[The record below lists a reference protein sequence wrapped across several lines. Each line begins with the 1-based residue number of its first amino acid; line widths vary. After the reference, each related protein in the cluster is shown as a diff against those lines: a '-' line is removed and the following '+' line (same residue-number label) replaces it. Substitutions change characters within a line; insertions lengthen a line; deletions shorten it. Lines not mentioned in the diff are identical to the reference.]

1 MIVDAKPL
9 QDGGVS
15 VEQQQYDFEEFDRA
29 SRPVT
34 SVPTVTWQR
43 RGTVGLSGAAYE
55 MLGRPEAV
63 TLHFDKGRRVMGIR
77 AADSK
82 APNAIQVRKQA
93 ASESYLFTGVAFA
106 NRYGIPLGGPAMR
119 YLAEPY
125 GEGMIVVDLTRD
137 AAAVSPTREK
147 SDEHGQYVGAE

>member
-1 MIVDAKPL
+1 M
-9 QDGGVS
+9 
-15 VEQQQYDFEEFDRA
+15 EQRYDFEEFDKA
-29 SRPVT
+29 ARPVT

-43 RGTVGLSGAAYE
+43 RGTVGLSAGAYE
-55 MLGRPEAV
+55 MLGRPKNV

-82 APNAIQVRKQA
+82 ALNAIQVRKQA

-106 NRYGIPLGGPAMR
+106 QRYGIPLGGPALR

-125 GEGMIVVDLTRD
+125 GEDMIVVDLNQE
-137 AAAVSPTREK
+137 ALAVSPTRDK
-147 SDEHGQYVGAE
+147 SDEHGQDAAAE

>member
-1 MIVDAKPL
+1 M
-9 QDGGVS
+9 
-15 VEQQQYDFEEFDRA
+15 EQKYDFEEFDRA
-29 SRPVT
+29 ARPVT

-43 RGTVGLSGAAYE
+43 RGTVGLSAGAYE
-55 MLGRPEAV
+55 MLGRPKNV
-63 TLHFDKGRRVMGIR
+63 TLHFDKARRVMGIR

-93 ASESYLFTGVAFA
+93 ASESYLFTGVSFA
-106 NRYGIPLGGPAMR
+106 TRYGIPLGGPAMR

-125 GEGMIVVDLTRD
+125 GEDMIVVDLNQE

-147 SDEHGQYVGAE
+147 SDEHGRHDPAE